1 MFTVISRWEFDPAR
15 EAEVKAKATETMQKL
30 LGWDGIEEG
39 YNVRVGPG
47 AVVAILTYR
56 DEPTYQSLIKDPN
69 GPFEQLIGDNNLESM
84 ATWIWSESGE
94 RE

>member
-15 EAEVKAKATETMQKL
+15 ETEVKAMATETMQKL
-30 LGWDGIEEG
+30 LSWDGIEEG

-47 AVVAILTYR
+47 AVLAILTYR
-56 DEPTYQSLIKDPN
+56 DEPTYQSMIKDPN
-69 GPFEQLIGDNNLESM
+69 GPLAQLIGDNNLKYM
-84 ATWIWSESGE
+84 ATSLCSEHSE

>member
-15 EAEVKAKATETMQKL
+15 ETEVKAMATETMQKL
-30 LGWDGIEEG
+30 LSWDGIEEG

-47 AVVAILTYR
+47 AVLAILTYR
-56 DEPTYQSLIKDPN
+56 DEPTYQNLIKDPN
-69 GPFEQLIGDNNLESM
+69 GPLEQLIGDNNLESM